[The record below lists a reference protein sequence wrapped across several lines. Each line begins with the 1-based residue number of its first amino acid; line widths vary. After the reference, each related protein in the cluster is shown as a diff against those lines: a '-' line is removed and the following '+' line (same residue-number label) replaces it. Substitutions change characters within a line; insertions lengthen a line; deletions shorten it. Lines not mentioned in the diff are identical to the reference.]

1 MDRQV
6 ENKKGFIKKIGK
18 FDVLL
23 LCLPFLLMTNIIRI
37 ISMDKKIYTY
47 KLPVFIIVACINVFF
62 DLLFI
67 FLIVSL
73 AKNLKGIVG
82 RIIYAVAF
90 IFYYFFFVTN
100 CIYYYATDYYFSI
113 HLTQLAS
120 EGSGYILSTIKGTK
134 WFVFLIAIV
143 ILLLG
148 ILGLV
153 SLKKSTENKWK
164 EVVFT
169 IVVFGI
175 MHTILP
181 MAYGQHI
188 DKTSLEEWHIPRN
201 VYDSFNDANK
211 SMKVCGFL
219 EYTVRDIYKF
229 YFHDKVKID
238 DEEVKYLE
246 SEYKNLTKAPDNDYT
261 GMFKGKNVIFLQLE
275 GIDSFL
281 FDEKT
286 MPNLCN
292 MKNNAFV
299 FDDHYS
305 FFNGAGSTFNSEF
318 AVNTGFICPMSY
330 YKNPTFMYS
339 NSFKDSMPS
348 LFKNKG
354 YSVEAFHMNTSEF
367 YNRGLN
373 YDAWGYDKYY
383 GLIDDYKYDDLTYE
397 LDTELINNTDFSN
410 KMFKKEQPFV
420 DYIITYTPHTP
431 FSTKED
437 VGKFL
442 AEKEYGKGNVPD
454 FDEEESVRMMAT
466 ETDRMIGLLLE
477 KLKENNLYDN
487 TVIVTYADHYLYMI
501 EDKKILEKYKE
512 TSNNLINHTPFLI
525 WSSDIE
531 NTKEIEKTNSQLDI
545 LPTVLNLFGIEY
557 NDNYYIGKD
566 ILSDDYSGYVF
577 FDDYS
582 WYDGNVYVENG
593 SVTNGKEIDSDKLK
607 QMNDNISNLTKRN
620 DLTLKYDFFGDS
632 VLKDK

>member
-1 MDRQV
+1 MDRQ
-6 ENKKGFIKKIGK
+6 EQSKKGLGEKIGK

-73 AKNLKGIVG
+73 AKNLKGIAG
-82 RIIYAVAF
+82 KIIYAVAF

-100 CIYYYATDYYFSI
+100 CIYYFATNYYFSI

-143 ILLLG
+143 ILILG

-153 SLKKSTENKWK
+153 SMKKSTENKWK

-169 IVVFGI
+169 LVIFGI

-188 DKTSLEEWHIPRN
+188 DETSLEEWHIPRN

-238 DEEVKYLE
+238 DNEVKYLE
-246 SEYKNLTKAPDNDYT
+246 NEYKNLSKAPANEYT
-261 GMFKGKNVIFLQLE
+261 GMFKGKNIIFLQLE

-299 FDDHYS
+299 FNDHYS

-348 LFKNKG
+348 MFKDKG

-383 GLIDDYKYDDLTYE
+383 GMIDDYKYDDLTYE
-397 LDTELINNTDFSN
+397 LDTELINNTDFSD
-410 KMFKKEQPFV
+410 KMFKKDQPFV

-466 ETDRMIGLLLE
+466 ETDRMIGLLIE

-501 EDKKILEKYKE
+501 EDKKILDKYKE

-531 NTKEIEKTNSQLDI
+531 NTVDIEKTNSQLDI
-545 LPTVLNLFGIEY
+545 LPTVLNLVGIDY

-566 ILSDDYSGYVF
+566 ILSDNYSGYVF

-607 QMNDNISNLTKRN
+607 QINENISNLTKRN